1 MATVTLS
8 NTTVIENP
16 PIGTIV
22 GFLSITGEGATENA
36 IFRLI
41 DPGSG
46 RFEIKKVFHE
56 GVVDYALVVKNNVS
70 GDGSSLF
77 DFENDALNKFTFK
90 ISATGDAGTVISTMT
105 FTVLVTD
112 NAPPF
117 EITLSDNSVFE
128 DSQTGTVIG
137 SLWTLD
143 PDFDDTFTY
152 TLTDDAGGRFE
163 IVGDNL
169 VVKDG
174 SLLDYET
181 AQSHQIT
188 VEVRDS
194 EGNVHTANMTID
206 LLDVVDIRNGSTAN
220 DQLLGGAGADLVNG
234 LSGNDTLYGL
244 AGDDILSGGAG
255 KDLLYGGAGRDTF
268 VFDGPMKKGELD
280 QVMDFVAADDTL
292 QFSLS
297 AIQGAIKSEKHV
309 FAHGKKDAPTLGIE
323 KALHKGK
330 IEKKFFTLGDKAKDK
345 NDYLYCNKKNG
356 LVYLD
361 LDGSGQKHHGIA
373 IMKLKPGVAISA
385 DDFAFI

>member
-22 GFLSITGEGATENA
+22 GFLGTTGEGATENA
-36 IFRLI
+36 AFRLI

-105 FTVLVTD
+105 FTVSVTD
-112 NAPPF
+112 NTAPI
-117 EITLSDNSVFE
+117 EVGLSDSIVLE
-128 DSQTGTVIG
+128 HSQTGTVIG
-137 SLWTLD
+137 SLWTND

-163 IVGDNL
+163 IVDGNL

-194 EGNVHTANMTID
+194 EGNLHTANITID
-206 LLDVVDIRNGSTAN
+206 VFDAVDVRNGTATN
-220 DQLLGGAGADLVNG
+220 DQLLGSAGADLIAG
-234 LSGNDTLYGL
+234 LSGNDSLFGL
-244 AGDDILSGGAG
+244 AGDDVLSGGTG
-255 KDLLYGGAGRDTF
+255 KDFLYGGAGKDTF
-268 VFDGPMKKGELD
+268 VFDGPMKKGEID

-297 AIQGAIKSEKHV
+297 AIQNTIKSEKQA
-309 FAHGKKDAPTLGIE
+309 FALGKKAAPTFGIE

-330 IEKKFFTLGDKAKDK
+330 FEKKFFTIGDKAKDS
-345 NDYLYCNKKNG
+345 NDYLYHNKKKG

-373 IMKLKPGVAISA
+373 IMKLKPGVAVSA

>member
-22 GFLSITGEGATENA
+22 GFLGTTGEDATENA

-90 ISATGDAGTVISTMT
+90 ISATGDAGTIISTMT
-105 FTVLVTD
+105 FTVSMTD
-112 NAPPF
+112 NTAPI
-117 EITLSDNSVFE
+117 EIGLSDSSVVE
-128 DSQTGTVIG
+128 HSQTGTVIG
-137 SLWTLD
+137 SLWTID
-143 PDFDDTFTY
+143 PDFDDTSTY
-152 TLTDDAGGRFE
+152 TLINDAGGRFE
-163 IVGDNL
+163 IVDGNL

-206 LLDVVDIRNGSTAN
+206 VFDAVDIWKGTAAN
-220 DQLLGGAGADLVNG
+220 DRLLGSDGADLVQG
-234 LSGNDTLYGL
+234 LTGNDTLYGL
-244 AGDDILSGGAG
+244 AGDDILTGGAG

-297 AIQGAIKSEKHV
+297 AIQGAIKSEKYV
-309 FAHGKKDAPTLGIE
+309 FAHGKKAAPTLGVE
-323 KALHKGK
+323 KALHQGK

-345 NDYLYCNKKNG
+345 NDYLYFNKKNG

-373 IMKLKPGVAISA
+373 IMKLKPGVAVSA